1 MAKLLIVEDDEGLRT
16 QMKWAL
22 ASDYEVLIAENREEA
37 LAVFV
42 AEHPPVVTLDLG
54 LPPDPLGVSEGL
66 RTLSDLALQDTLAN
80 VIVITGRGEKE
91 HALKAVDLGAY
102 DFFCKPVDIDE
113 LKVILRRA
121 AYLHQLELENRRL
134 RSGFQDNAF
143 EGMLGVSPQIQGVF
157 SAISKVATTD
167 ASVLVEGESGT
178 GKELA
183 ARAIHNLSPR
193 KNGPFVAIN
202 CAAIP
207 ENLLESEL
215 FGHEKGAFTG
225 AHALKKG
232 HIELANGG
240 TLFLDE
246 VGDLPHGLQAKLLRF
261 LQDQKLMRVGG
272 RKEIQIDVRV
282 LAATNVDLK
291 TAIKEGRFRED
302 LYYRFGVVVISLPPL
317 RDREGDVGFLA
328 QSILNKY
335 TLETKKKLTSFSP
348 QAMRLIESHNWPGNI
363 RELDN
368 RIKRAVIMA
377 DGPSITPGDMQLDSE
392 YSKYSSMNLREAR
405 ETLEKELIQRAL
417 AKHKG
422 NVTQASAELGVSRPT
437 LYELMDKLGIQR

>member
-1 MAKLLIVEDDEGLRT
+1 
-16 QMKWAL
+16 MKWAL

-66 RTLSDLALQDTLAN
+66 RTLSDLALQDPLAN

-291 TAIKEGRFRED
+291 AAIKEGRFRED

-317 RDREGDVGFLA
+317 RDREGDIGFLA

-335 TLETKKKLTSFSP
+335 TLETKKKLASFSP

>member
-66 RTLSDLALQDTLAN
+66 RTLSDLALQDPLAN

-422 NVTQASAELGVSRPT
+422 NVTQAAAELGVSRPT

>member
-157 SAISKVATTD
+157 SAISTVATTD

-291 TAIKEGRFRED
+291 AAIKEGRFRED

>member
-1 MAKLLIVEDDEGLRT
+1 
-16 QMKWAL
+16 MKWAL

>member
-291 TAIKEGRFRED
+291 AAIKEGRFRED

>member
-143 EGMLGVSPQIQGVF
+143 EGMLGVSPQMQGVF

-193 KNGPFVAIN
+193 KNAPFVAIN

-291 TAIKEGRFRED
+291 AAIKEGRFRED

-335 TLETKKKLTSFSP
+335 TLETKKKSASFSP

-405 ETLEKELIQRAL
+405 EALEKELIQRAL